1 MPNSKTLILNAVQIQ
16 QKIDRIAYQIYE
28 NNFTEKEI
36 IIAGIASRGYILAQR
51 LSEKLQ
57 EISKIKITL
66 ASLTL
71 DKEHPMETEVKLS
84 LDKTLFEGKVVIL
97 VDDVLNSGKALIY
110 GVAPFL
116 KVRVKRITTV
126 VLVDRNHNR
135 FPIKADFVGLSL
147 NTTLQEHISVE
158 LTKKGKEAVYLM

>member
-16 QKIDRIAYQIYE
+16 QKIDRMAYQIYE